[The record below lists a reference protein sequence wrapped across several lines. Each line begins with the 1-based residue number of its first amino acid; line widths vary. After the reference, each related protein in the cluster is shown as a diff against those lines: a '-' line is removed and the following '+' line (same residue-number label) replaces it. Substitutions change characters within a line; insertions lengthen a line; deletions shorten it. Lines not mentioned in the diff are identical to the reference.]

1 MMGKNAIEFGFIS
14 VLYTFVAA
22 SAAGIRN
29 KDDPYN
35 YGFGGAAVGAYFGLR
50 QGKPHA
56 IITKGVA
63 LGVAGVATAYI
74 AREAT
79 QRAMLEKH

>member
-1 MMGKNAIEFGFIS
+1 MGKNAIEFGFIS
-14 VLYTFVAA
+14 VIYTLAAA

-35 YGFGGAAVGAYFGLR
+35 YGIGGFAVGTYFGLR

-63 LGVAGVATAYI
+63 LGVAGVVTAYI
-74 AREAT
+74 AKQAT